1 MRGSRFDEYFRE
13 DIGHGDITSQTLL
26 SDERASAV
34 IKVKEDCI
42 LAGLEE
48 AKTIFEQLGLTT
60 ETVFLDGQE
69 VLKGADVLRIE
80 GLASAILSCERLA
93 LNFLMRM
100 SGIATQTKALVE
112 RCRKMNPHVKIAATR
127 KTTPGF
133 RYFEKKAVILGGGDP
148 HRYRLDDAFIIKD
161 NHLRIVGSVKEAVR
175 RAKKGGF
182 TKKIEIE
189 VENLKDSLE
198 AVNAG
203 ADIIMLDNM
212 TPEEAE
218 ETAKKIKEIK
228 KSVIIEISGGITP
241 NNIIDYA
248 KFADVISLGWLTH
261 STKAI
266 DFSLEIVEVKD

>member
-1 MRGSRFDEYFRE
+1 
-13 DIGHGDITSQTLL
+13 
-26 SDERASAV
+26 
-34 IKVKEDCI
+34 
-42 LAGLEE
+42 
-48 AKTIFEQLGLTT
+48 
-60 ETVFLDGQE
+60 
-69 VLKGADVLRIE
+69 
-80 GLASAILSCERLA
+80 
-93 LNFLMRM
+93 MRM

-112 RCRKMNPHVKIAATR
+112 RCRKMNPHVRIAATR

-133 RYFEKKAVILGGGDP
+133 RYFEKKAVMLGGGDP

-189 VENLKDSLE
+189 VENLRDALE

-212 TPEEAE
+212 TPKEAE

-228 KSVIIEISGGITP
+228 KSVIVEISGGITP
-241 NNIIDYA
+241 DNIIDYA

-261 STKAI
+261 STKAV
-266 DFSLEIVEVKD
+266 DFSLEIIEVKD

>member
-1 MRGSRFDEYFRE
+1 
-13 DIGHGDITSQTLL
+13 L

-80 GLASAILSCERLA
+80 GLASAILSCERLG

-112 RCRKMNPHVKIAATR
+112 RCRKMNPHIRIAATR

-161 NHLRIVGSVKEAVR
+161 NHLRIVGSVKEAVD

-189 VENLKDSLE
+189 VENLRDALE

-212 TPEEAE
+212 TPKEAE

-261 STKAI
+261 STKAV
-266 DFSLEIVEVKD
+266 DFSLEIIEVKD

>member
-1 MRGSRFDEYFRE
+1 MRSSKFEEYFRE

-34 IKVKEDCI
+34 IKAKEDCI

-48 AKTIFEQLGLTT
+48 AKTIFEQFGLTT

-69 VLKGADVLRIE
+69 VLKDADILRIE
-80 GLASAILSCERLA
+80 GLAKSILSCERLA

-100 SGIATQTKALVE
+100 SGIATQTKALIE
-112 RCRKMNPHVKIAATR
+112 KCKKMNPHVRIAATR

-133 RYFEKKAVILGGGDP
+133 RYFEKKAVRLGGGDP

-161 NHLRIVGSVKEAVR
+161 NHLRIVGSVKEAVN

-189 VENLKDSLE
+189 VENLKDALE

-203 ADIIMLDNM
+203 TDIIMLDNM

-218 ETAKKIKEIK
+218 ATTKKIKKIK
-228 KSVIIEISGGITP
+228 KSVIVEISGGITP

-266 DFSLEIVEVKD
+266 DFSLEIVEVND